1 MQAKVACAEGVTR
14 VNDPAVEMQEA
25 PFGYEC
31 AGLQA
36 NPVLVGAG
44 VTRDNAPL
52 VETHLTPPGYW

>member
-1 MQAKVACAEGVTR
+1 V
-14 VNDPAVEMQEA
+14 VEMQEA